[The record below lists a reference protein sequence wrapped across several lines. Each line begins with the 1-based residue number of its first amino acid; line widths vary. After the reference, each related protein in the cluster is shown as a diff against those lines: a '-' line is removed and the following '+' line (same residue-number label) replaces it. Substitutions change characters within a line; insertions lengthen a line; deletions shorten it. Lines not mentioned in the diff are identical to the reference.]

1 MCVQFGGVGGLPPRI
16 HLAIQT
22 ESGFAFSSMWYPE
35 LPGHHSPSQPEEE
48 RARGECMVEF

>member
-16 HLAIQT
+16 HLEIQT